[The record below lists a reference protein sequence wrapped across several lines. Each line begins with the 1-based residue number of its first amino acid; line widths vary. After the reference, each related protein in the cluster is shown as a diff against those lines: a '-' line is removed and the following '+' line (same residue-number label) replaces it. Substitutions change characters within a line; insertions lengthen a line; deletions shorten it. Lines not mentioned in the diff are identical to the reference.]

1 MARKLLSALPLMLI
15 LLCSCS
21 RPMSVEKFVRA
32 DGSGVYDFVMDMTD
46 TLHAYD
52 LSFYTRIEG
61 KTAPTGF
68 PMKIYLT
75 SPSGQTY
82 VESVYFNCSEH
93 AVVPY
98 RTGLVPVEAGEWK
111 MSVSADA
118 QGLCGIGL
126 ICAKTDI

>member
-1 MARKLLSALPLMLI
+1 MARKLLSALPLLLTM
-15 LLCSCS
+15 LCSCS
-21 RPMSVEKFVRA
+21 RPMSVESFVKA
-32 DGSGVYDFVMDMTD
+32 DGSGVYDFVVDMTD

-52 LSFYTRIEG
+52 LSFYTRVEG
-61 KTAPTGF
+61 KTAPAGF

-82 VESVYFNCSEH
+82 VENVYFNCSEH
-93 AVVPY
+93 VVAPY

-111 MSVSADA
+111 MSVSVVA
-118 QGLCGIGL
+118 QGLCGMGL